1 MKESERIRKIQA
13 TTFPSKLKC
22 IAWQLRKLHRLS
34 FGELHTYTILC
45 VSQCILCNA
54 HSILWITFTFR
65 NKTPLVYTRN
75 AIAMRGNA
83 ATNCLW
89 RNRIF
94 QPEFMY
100 CGCLVNWSW
109 TTENRSAVAIVISVI
124 YASHGIFF
132 PPVRFFLLNCI
143 FARTDFFK
151 EISRWFSTNLL
162 LKSEEMSEDRC
173 FSSSQRVCS
182 SIASL
187 EPFQVDFWLD
197 RFDMCYSIT
206 LTWSV
211 WILSSRLVNLSST
224 ASCLDDISDTSS

>member
-1 MKESERIRKIQA
+1 MKECERIRKIQA

-83 ATNCLW
+83 ATNCLL

-94 QPEFMY
+94 QPEFMH
-100 CGCLVNWSW
+100 CGCLVNRSW
-109 TTENRSAVAIVISVI
+109 TTENRNAAAIVISCDI
-124 YASHGIFF
+124 CISWDF
-132 PPVRFFLLNCI
+132 FFLPL
-143 FARTDFFK
+143 DFF
-151 EISRWFSTNLL
+151 FSTA
-162 LKSEEMSEDRC
+162 
-173 FSSSQRVCS
+173 FSLVLTFLRRF
-182 SIASL
+182 L
-187 EPFQVDFWLD
+187 VDFPTI
-197 RFDMCYSIT
+197 CY
-206 LTWSV
+206 W
-211 WILSSRLVNLSST
+211 NQ
-224 ASCLDDISDTSS
+224 